1 MILSRQYLN
10 ELVQKRVLKENFYY
24 GTYLGTPRPERD
36 QYDVFI
42 SYSWND
48 RAFAD
53 KVVQL
58 LEHCAYSVYIDYN
71 DKRLDRNNVTED
83 TAKHIISQM
92 NKCKGLLYLYSP
104 SSSVS
109 KWCPWEVGVFSG
121 MKSFRCANLPLTQN
135 TDDDFKKQEY
145 LEIYPYIEYDAIAGK
160 TIYDFWVCE
169 SNNKYINLRSW
180 LNGSKPFL
188 HN

>member
-1 MILSRQYLN
+1 MILSKQYLN
-10 ELVQKRVLKENFYY
+10 ESVQKRVLKENFYQGSY
-24 GTYLGTPRPERD
+24 FGVKRPDRD
-36 QYDVFI
+36 QYDSFI

-48 RAFAD
+48 RTFAD

-58 LEHCAYSVYIDYN
+58 LENCGYTVYIDYN
-71 DKRLDRNNVTED
+71 DKRLDRNNVTEE
-83 TAKHIISQM
+83 TAQHILSQM

-135 TDDDFKKQEY
+135 RGDDFKKQEY
-145 LEIYPYIEYDAIAGK
+145 LEIYPYIDYELIAEK
-160 TIYDFWVCE
+160 TTYDFWVCE
-169 SNNKYINLRSW
+169 SDKKYISLRNW
-180 LNGSKPFL
+180 LNGAKPFV
-188 HN
+188 HQ

>member
-1 MILSRQYLN
+1 MILSKQFLN
-10 ELVQKRVLKENFYY
+10 EQVQKRNLQENFRHD
-24 GTYLGTPRPERD
+24 GLFCERRQELD
-36 QYDVFI
+36 QYDVFV

-48 RAFAD
+48 RSFAD

-58 LEHCAYSVYIDYN
+58 LELCGYSVYIDYN
-71 DKRLDRNNVTED
+71 DRRLDRNNVTEE
-83 TAKHIISQM
+83 TAKHIIHEM
-92 NKCKGLLYLYSP
+92 KKCKGLLYLYSP

-135 TDDDFKKQEY
+135 NGDEFKKQEY
-145 LEIYPYIEYDAIAGK
+145 LEIYPYIEYETIAGK
-160 TIYDFWVCE
+160 TEYEFWVCE
-169 SNNKYINLRSW
+169 TNHKYVRLRDW
-180 LNGSKPFL
+180 LNGQKPYL

>member
-1 MILSRQYLN
+1 MILSKQYLN
-10 ELVQKRVLKENFYY
+10 ESVQRRVLKENFYN
-24 GTYLGTPRPERD
+24 GMYLGAQRPERD

-58 LEHCAYSVYIDYN
+58 LEHCDYSVYIDYN

-109 KWCPWEVGVFSG
+109 KWCPWEVGIFPG
-121 MKSFRCANLPLTQN
+121 
-135 TDDDFKKQEY
+135 
-145 LEIYPYIEYDAIAGK
+145 
-160 TIYDFWVCE
+160 
-169 SNNKYINLRSW
+169 
-180 LNGSKPFL
+180 
-188 HN
+188 